1 MEKGMFA
8 LHACAHTCA
17 FAYVHIGIGAQLR
30 EGELCRIEFH

>member
-1 MEKGMFA
+1 MEKGVFA
-8 LHACAHTCA
+8 LHACA